1 MFAAADDSD
10 ELLFAQHSSW
20 WYSCGVD
27 VVPGVEIRR
36 FAGGIRA
43 DGDTPVA
50 ALANAKTMLGAPRRT
65 DA

>member
-1 MFAAADDSD
+1 MFADAGDSD

-20 WYSCGVD
+20 WYSCGID
-27 VVPGVEIRR
+27 VVPDVENRR
-36 FAGGIRA
+36 FTGGIRA

-50 ALANAKTMLGAPRRT
+50 ALANAKTMLGVPRRT